1 MPSEVAKSVSGINP
15 AQENAH
21 VAFDSVTE
29 ILGIL
34 KKIPGFFNI
43 VQESDLSALHS
54 SIEIRCEPKR
64 CNFIMVLVNSK
75 KNVQICLVILKI
87 RHVGNFAKFYESIV
101 ANRNFQGCAYASAA
115 F

>member
-1 MPSEVAKSVSGINP
+1 MPAAIAKSVAGINP

-43 VQESDLSALHS
+43 VQESDLSALYAA
-54 SIEIRCEPKR
+54 IEIRCEPKR
-64 CNFIMVLVNSK
+64 CIYSMVLVNSNK
-75 KNVQICLVILKI
+75 TVQFWPVILKL
-87 RHVGNFAKFYESIV
+87 RHVGNFAKFCWSMV
-101 ANRNFQGCAYASAA
+101 ANRNFQGCNASTD